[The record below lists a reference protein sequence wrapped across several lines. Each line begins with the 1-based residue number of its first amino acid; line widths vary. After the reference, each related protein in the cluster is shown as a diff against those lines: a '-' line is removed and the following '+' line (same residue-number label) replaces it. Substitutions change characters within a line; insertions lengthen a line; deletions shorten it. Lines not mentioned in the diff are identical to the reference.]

1 MAIKLRKTRRSGRDC
16 RNPEA
21 MEGKLDYIPVF
32 WIPAIH
38 AGMTAYFNSIAGEGW
53 DGGDQ
58 KTSNPLILLAPP

>member
-1 MAIKLRKTRRSGRDC
+1 LPGDAGTHSQKRANQIH
-16 RNPEA
+16 
-21 MEGKLDYIPVF
+21 IHVF

-58 KTSNPLILLAPP
+58 KQQSH